1 MAHLRED
8 GYLVYELVDLPLDR
22 DLGLLDSHDVQVRQ
36 DSLVDRAMPS
46 SANLASLVEIVGD
59 LLHLCQGDNHPPG
72 DVRLLIYKLLQQVPA
87 VLLEELLSLHLFP
100 PMLQLPGQENGT
112 KYQQ

>member
-1 MAHLRED
+1 MAHPRED
-8 GYLVYELVDLPLDR
+8 GYLVYELVDLPMDR

-46 SANLASLVEIVGD
+46 SANLASLVKIVGG
-59 LLHLCQGDNHPPG
+59 LLHLCQGDNHPLG
-72 DVRLLIYKLLQQVPA
+72 DYQLLQQVPA